1 MAGGTFG
8 ASRAASSL
16 RLRAGGRLGS
26 WLPRWSSEAAL
37 RALRAAVVIP
47 ATFAIAL
54 EAVGNAQMALF
65 TSFGGVATLVLAGFG
80 GGRRERLVAHASLAA
95 AGTLLV
101 TVGTAV
107 SSSAALAAAVTLVT
121 TFLVVFA
128 GVIGP
133 LVAAGA
139 TSALLA
145 YVLSAASPAA
155 IGTLP
160 DRLAGWWLAS
170 VAGTA
175 AVLLFSADAPGERL
189 RVAAARVAE
198 ALGDELKAM
207 LSGTATRA
215 QRANSRRANDELRA
229 LFTASPFR
237 PTALASRDQGVA
249 NATELL
255 GWCTAQLE
263 DMVREHADLRDAA
276 QADRDLVAAAATV
289 LRASGRLLTGG
300 DAEPDLE
307 RLEELRL
314 QSCARLQVLA
324 SDSPDFE
331 RQART
336 GFHAYSLAVSAR
348 AIGADALVAQRAVD
362 ARWLAAART
371 RWFLEGSTR
380 VPDAERVVSRVA
392 RVATRNASVR
402 SVWLVNSVR
411 AAIALAA
418 AVAVADLSSVQ
429 HGFWVVLGAL
439 SVLRTNAT
447 STGASALRA
456 FAGTVI
462 GFVLGG
468 ALVLAIGGSST
479 ALWIAFPIAL
489 FVTAY
494 VPGTAPFAVGQAA
507 FTVFLVVLFNL
518 VAPSGWKVGV
528 VRIEDVAIGCGVSLV
543 VGGLFWPRGVAAIV
557 GDDLADAYRA
567 GARYLREAIDR
578 VCVLPGSHSSAVTAA
593 VTASIRVD
601 HALRAFLAEQGT
613 KHITSAELWHLV
625 GGTQRLRL
633 TANAVAQLPRD
644 GNADPVARAAL
655 SQRAASI
662 EGWYQELAALLARP
676 RGPAPAAPTVST
688 FHEPEATAPRSRD
701 LVWLRES
708 LDHLAEHLAELVAP
722 AQQVAA
728 FRRRSWWR

>member
-1 MAGGTFG
+1 M
-8 ASRAASSL
+8 
-16 RLRAGGRLGS
+16 
-26 WLPRWSSEAAL
+26 
-37 RALRAAVVIP
+37 RAAVVIP
-47 ATFAIAL
+47 ATFAIAF
-54 EAVGNAQMALF
+54 EVIGNAQMGLF
-65 TSFGGVATLVLAGFG
+65 TSFGGVATLVMASFG
-80 GGRRERLVAHASLAA
+80 GTRRERLIAHASLAA
-95 AGTLLV
+95 IGTLLV

-107 SSSAALAAAVTLVT
+107 SSSVPLAAAVTLVT

-133 LVAAGA
+133 RIAAGA
-139 TSALLA
+139 TAALVA
-145 YVLSAASPAA
+145 YLLSAASSAA
-155 IGTLP
+155 IGTVP

-170 VAGTA
+170 IAGTA
-175 AVLLFSADAPGERL
+175 AVLLFSADVPGERL
-189 RVAAARVAE
+189 RAAAANVAE
-198 ALGDELKAM
+198 VIADELDAM
-207 LSGTATRA
+207 LSGTATRV
-215 QRANSRRANDELRA
+215 QRASSQCANDELRA

-249 NATELL
+249 NAIELL
-255 GWCTAQLE
+255 DWCTAQLD

-276 QADRDLVAAAATV
+276 QTDRDLVAAAAAV
-289 LRASGRLLTGG
+289 LRASGRLLRAR

-307 RLEELRL
+307 RLEQLRL

-324 SDSPDFE
+324 RDRPDFE

-348 AIGADALVAQRAVD
+348 AIGADALVAQRVVD
-362 ARWLAAART
+362 SEWLAAART
-371 RWFLEGSTR
+371 RWFIGGSTR
-380 VPDAERVVSRVA
+380 VPDAERVILRVSRVA
-392 RVATRNASVR
+392 SRHASIR

-447 STGASALRA
+447 STGSTALRA
-456 FAGTVI
+456 FAGTVL
-462 GFVLGG
+462 GFVLGA

-507 FTVFLVVLFNL
+507 FTIFLVVLFNL
-518 VAPSGWKVGV
+518 VAPSGWQVGV
-528 VRIEDVAIGCGVSLV
+528 VRIEDIAIGCGVSLV

-578 VCVLPGSHSSAVTAA
+578 VCVLPEPHSSAVEAT
-593 VTASIRVD
+593 VTAGIRVD
-601 HALRAFLAEQGT
+601 HALRAFLTEQGT
-613 KHITSAELWHLV
+613 KHITSAELWRLV
-625 GGTQRLRL
+625 GGAQRLRL

-644 GNADPVARAAL
+644 GNADPGARAAL
-655 SQRAASI
+655 SQQATSI
-662 EGWYQELAALLARP
+662 EGWYEQLAALLERP
-676 RGPAPAAPTVST
+676 RGTAPATPTVPT
-688 FHEPEATAPRSRD
+688 FHEPGATAPRSRD

-708 LDHLAEHLAELVAP
+708 LDHLGEHLAELVAP
-722 AQQVAA
+722 AQQVAV
-728 FRRRSWWR
+728 FRRRPWWR